1 LAGAARPTVNG
12 IAIGPVYTPPQFR
25 GKGYASSLVAKL
37 SQHLL
42 DQGRTFCTLFT
53 DLANPTSNRI
63 YQNIGYRPV
72 CDYTVYRFNKKD
84 D

>member
-1 LAGAARPTVNG
+1 
-12 IAIGPVYTPPQFR
+12 
-25 GKGYASSLVAKL
+25 LVAKL